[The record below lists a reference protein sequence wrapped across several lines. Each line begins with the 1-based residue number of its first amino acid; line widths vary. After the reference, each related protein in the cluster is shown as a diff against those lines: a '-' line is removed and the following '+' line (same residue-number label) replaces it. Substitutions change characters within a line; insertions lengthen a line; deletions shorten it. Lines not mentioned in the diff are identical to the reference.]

1 MELQL
6 LDNLIILSTPNL
18 LNLLELASTMDF

>member
-6 LDNLIILSTPNL
+6 LDNLIILSTPSL